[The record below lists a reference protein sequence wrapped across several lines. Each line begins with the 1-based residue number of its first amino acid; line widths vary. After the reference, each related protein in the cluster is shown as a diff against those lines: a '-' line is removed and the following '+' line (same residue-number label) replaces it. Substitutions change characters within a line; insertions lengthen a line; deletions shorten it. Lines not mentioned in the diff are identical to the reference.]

1 MTGLEKAIVDA
12 QNAYYNG
19 IPIMSDTEFDALW
32 DKLKREQ
39 PDSELLKKVGEDHTD
54 GFKKVKHRI
63 IMGSQE
69 KANTAE
75 EMDKWLLSI
84 NKKLVLADFKMDG
97 SSLALYYDH
106 GDLIQAVSRG
116 DGEYG
121 DEVSSNVLM
130 MNHVVRHLKDTNY
143 TGCVR
148 GEVLISRTNKE
159 KYFPEKANCRN
170 CGNGIFKHKDGKDC
184 DKLDVVVYDAQADD
198 GSNYF
203 GTQEK
208 MQKWLEEQGFKVA
221 PYVMFKNPTGQD
233 CIDYINSIFDK
244 FEELEY
250 DIDGIVW
257 KQNEIDMDDFKTNYR
272 PKTNIALKPARTY
285 ATSILR
291 DVEWSCSNGTYTPVA
306 IFDPVNLLGATVQRA
321 SLGNI
326 DLMEV
331 MGIEIGHTIEITRT
345 GEIIPKITKDL
356 TTGISILKYYENC
369 KD

>member
-1 MTGLEKAIVDA
+1 MTRLEKAVKDA
-12 QNAYYNG
+12 QDAYYNDT
-19 IPIMSDTEFDALW
+19 PIMSDVEFDALW

-39 PDSELLKKVGEDHTD
+39 PDSELLKKVGEDHVD

-75 EMDKWLLSI
+75 DMDNWLLSI
-84 NKKLVLADFKMDG
+84 NKKIVLASLKMDG

-106 GDLIQAVSRG
+106 GDLIQSVSRG
-116 DGEYG
+116 DGTCG
-121 DEVSSNVLM
+121 DEVSSNVIM
-130 MNHVVRHLKDTNY
+130 MNHIVRHLKDTNY

-148 GEVLISRTNKE
+148 GEVLITRAKKE

-184 DKLDVVVYDAQADD
+184 DKLDIVVYDAQAED

-233 CIDYINSIFDK
+233 CIDYINSVFDK

-257 KQNEIDMDDFKTNYR
+257 KQNEIDMDDFRTNYR

-285 ATSILR
+285 ATSVLR
-291 DVEWSCSNGTYTPVA
+291 DIEWSCSNGTYTPVA
-306 IFDPVNLLGATVQRA
+306 IFDPVNLLGATIQRA
-321 SLGNI
+321 SLSNV
-326 DLMEV
+326 DLMEQL
-331 MGIEIGHTIEITRT
+331 GIEIGHEITICRC
-345 GEIIPKITKDL
+345 GEIIPKVVKDN
-356 TTGISILKYYENC
+356 TTEKFVEGYWN
-369 KD
+369 

>member
-1 MTGLEKAIVDA
+1 MTGLEKAIKDA
-12 QNAYYNG
+12 QDAYYNG
-19 IPIMSDTEFDALW
+19 VPLMSDTEFDALW
-32 DKLKREQ
+32 DKLKKEQ
-39 PDSELLKKVGEDHTD
+39 PDSELLQKVGEDHTD

-203 GTQEK
+203 GTQKK

-257 KQNEIDMDDFKTNYR
+257 KQNEIDMDDFQTNYR
-272 PKTNIALKPARTY
+272 PHQTRALKPARTY

-321 SLGNI
+321 SLSNV
-326 DLMEV
+326 DLMEQL
-331 MGIEIGHTIEITRT
+331 GIEIGHEITICRC
-345 GEIIPKITKDL
+345 GEIIPKVVKDN
-356 TTGISILKYYENC
+356 TTGKFVEGYW
-369 KD
+369 

>member
-19 IPIMSDTEFDALW
+19 IPLMSDTEFDALW
-32 DKLKREQ
+32 DKLKKEQ
-39 PDSELLKKVGEDHTD
+39 PDSELLQKVGEDHAD
-54 GFKKVKHRI
+54 GFKKVPHKI

-75 EMDKWLLSI
+75 EMDKWLKAILY
-84 NKKLVLADFKMDG
+84 LAQFKMDG

-116 DGEYG
+116 DGETG
-121 DEVSSNVLM
+121 DDVTANVLK
-130 MNHVVRHLKDTNY
+130 MNGLVKNLKDSKYSGT
-143 TGCVR
+143 VR
-148 GEVLISRTNKE
+148 GEVLMSRFNKE

-170 CGNGIFKHKDGKDC
+170 AGNGVFKRKDGSDC
-184 DKLDVVVYDAQADD
+184 DKLNIVVYDAQALD

-208 MQKWLEEQGFKVA
+208 MQKWLEEQGFQVA
-221 PYVMFKNPTGQD
+221 PWVMINKPTGKD
-233 CIDYINSIFDK
+233 CIDYINKIYADFAN
-244 FEELEY
+244 LEY

-272 PKTNIALKPARTY
+272 PKTTIALKPKRTY
-285 ATSILR
+285 ASSTLR
-291 DVEWSCSNGTYTPVA
+291 DIEWSCSNGTYTPVA

-321 SLGNI
+321 SLSNV
-326 DLMEV
+326 DLMEQL
-331 MGIEIGHTIEITRT
+331 GIEIGHEITICRC
-345 GEIIPKITKDL
+345 GEIIPKVVKDN
-356 TTGISILKYYENC
+356 TTGKFVEGYW
-369 KD
+369 

>member
-1 MTGLEKAIVDA
+1 MTKLEKAIKEA
-12 QNAYYNG
+12 QDFYYNG
-19 IPIMSDTEFDALW
+19 TPLMSDVEFDALW

-39 PDSELLKKVGEDHTD
+39 PDSELLKKVGEDHID
-54 GFKKVKHRI
+54 GFRKVKHRI

-75 EMDKWLLSI
+75 DMDNWLCGI

-106 GDLIQAVSRG
+106 GDLIQSVSRG
-116 DGEYG
+116 DGSYG
-121 DEVSSNVLM
+121 DEVSKNVLM
-130 MNHVVRHLKDTNY
+130 MNHVVLHLKDTNY

-148 GEVLISRTNKE
+148 GEVVISRANKE

-184 DKLDVVVYDAQADD
+184 DKLDVVVYDAQAED

-221 PYVMFKNPTGQD
+221 PYLMFKNPTGKD
-233 CIDYINSIFDK
+233 CIDYINSVFDK

-257 KQNEIDMDDFKTNYR
+257 KQNEIDMDDFRTNYR

-285 ATSILR
+285 ATSVLR
-291 DVEWSCSNGTYTPVA
+291 DIEWSCSNGTYTPVA
-306 IFDPVNLLGATVQRA
+306 IFDPISLLGTTVQRA
-321 SLGNI
+321 SLSNV
-326 DLMEV
+326 DLMEQL
-331 MGIEIGHTIEITRT
+331 GIEIGHTIIITKT
-345 GEIIPKITKDL
+345 GEIIPKVVKDD
-356 TTGISILKYYENC
+356 TTGKFVEGYWN
-369 KD
+369 

>member
-1 MTGLEKAIVDA
+1 MTGLEKAVKDA
-12 QNAYYNG
+12 QDAYYNG
-19 IPIMSDTEFDALW
+19 VPIMSDIEFDAIW

-75 EMDKWLLSI
+75 DMDNWLLSI
-84 NKKLVLADFKMDG
+84 NKKIVLASLKMDG

-116 DGEYG
+116 DGTRG

-148 GEVLISRTNKE
+148 GEVLITRANKE
-159 KYFPEKANCRN
+159 TYFPEKANCRN

-184 DKLDVVVYDAQADD
+184 DKLDIVVYDAQAED

-233 CIDYINSIFDK
+233 CIDYINSVFDK
-244 FEELEY
+244 FAELEY

-257 KQNEIDMDDFKTNYR
+257 KQNEIDMDDFRTNYR
-272 PKTNIALKPARTY
+272 PKTNIALKNKQEKTK
-285 ATSILR
+285 SILK
-291 DVEWSCSNGTYTPVA
+291 DIEWSCSNGTYTPVG
-306 IFDPVNLLGATVQRA
+306 IIEPTQILGATISRA
-321 SLGNI
+321 SLCNI
-326 DLMEV
+326 SQMEELQ
-331 MGIEIGHTIEITRT
+331 IEIGDEVGVIRT
-345 GEIIPKITKDL
+345 GMIIPKIIFNYTKNV
-356 TTGISILKYYENC
+356 GLKDAKYIF
-369 KD
+369 

>member
-1 MTGLEKAIVDA
+1 MKLLRKQKIEVASKKYDISTGNHCFFA
-12 QNAYYNG
+12 NG
-19 IPIMSDTEFDALW
+19 I
-32 DKLKREQ
+32 
-39 PDSELLKKVGEDHTD
+39 
-54 GFKKVKHRI
+54 
-63 IMGSQE
+63 
-69 KANTAE
+69 
-75 EMDKWLLSI
+75 
-84 NKKLVLADFKMDG
+84 LVHNSM
-97 SSLALYYDH
+97 
-106 GDLIQAVSRG
+106 
-116 DGEYG
+116 G
-121 DEVSSNVLM
+121 DEVSSNVLT

-208 MQKWLEEQGFKVA
+208 MQKWLEEQGFKGA

-257 KQNEIDMDDFKTNYR
+257 KQNEIDMDDFQTNYR
-272 PKTNIALKPARTY
+272 PHQTRALKPARTY

-321 SLGNI
+321 SLSNV
-326 DLMEV
+326 DLMEQL
-331 MGIEIGHTIEITRT
+331 GIEIGHELLITRG
-345 GEIIPKITKDL
+345 GEIIPLVVKDL
-356 TTGISILKYYENC
+356 TTNKSLSGYI
-369 KD
+369 

>member
-1 MTGLEKAIVDA
+1 MTGLEKAIKDA
-12 QNAYYNG
+12 QDAYYNG
-19 IPIMSDTEFDALW
+19 VPLMSDVEFDALW

-75 EMDKWLLSI
+75 DMNNWLISI
-84 NKKLVLADFKMDG
+84 IKKLVLAQFKMDG

-106 GDLIQAVSRG
+106 GDLIQSVSRG

-121 DEVSSNVLM
+121 DEVSNNVLM

-148 GEVLISRTNKE
+148 GEVVITRTNKE

-184 DKLDVVVYDAQADD
+184 DKLDVVVYDAQAED

-233 CIDYINSIFDK
+233 CIDYINSVFDK
-244 FEELEY
+244 FAELEY

-257 KQNEIDMDDFKTNYR
+257 KQNEIDMDDFQTNYR
-272 PKTNIALKPARTY
+272 PKTTIALKPARTY

-306 IFDPVNLLGATVQRA
+306 IYDPVSLLGATVQRA

-326 DLMEV
+326 DLMEQL
-331 MGIEIGHTIEITRT
+331 GIEIGHEITICRC
-345 GEIIPKITKDL
+345 GEIIPKVVKDN
-356 TTGISILKYYENC
+356 TTGKFVEGYWN
-369 KD
+369 